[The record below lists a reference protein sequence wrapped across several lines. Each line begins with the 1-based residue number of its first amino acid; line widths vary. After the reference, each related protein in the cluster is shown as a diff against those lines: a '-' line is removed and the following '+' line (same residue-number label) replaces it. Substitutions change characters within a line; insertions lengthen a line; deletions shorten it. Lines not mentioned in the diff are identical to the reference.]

1 MRISD
6 WSSDV
11 CSSELVADLVRAM
24 PPHAGLNDTKARLSA
39 GIARLKEG
47 LDELL
52 RDHSRTQ
59 AEALRARLIEAS
71 APAALVERIVALS
84 ALDGAVG
91 IADLSAS
98 LGRTHDEMALANAY
112 ALIGEALG
120 VDGAKGA
127 ALALDPADPWERPL
141 VAGLVRAFE
150 QFRLGL
156 LRRITSAD
164 RAPQSAVQARPR
176 SEEHTSELHA

>member
-11 CSSELVADLVRAM
+11 CSSDL
-24 PPHAGLNDTKARLSA
+24 
-39 GIARLKEG
+39 

-52 RDHSRTQ
+52 RGHSRTQ

-98 LGRTHDEMALANAY
+98 LGRTHDEMAPPL
-112 ALIGEALG
+112 LPM
-120 VDGAKGA
+120 A
-127 ALALDPADPWERPL
+127 ATP
-141 VAGLVRAFE
+141 
-150 QFRLGL
+150 
-156 LRRITSAD
+156 
-164 RAPQSAVQARPR
+164 
-176 SEEHTSELHA
+176 HSELPEPLGTGL

>member
-11 CSSELVADLVRAM
+11 CSSDL
-24 PPHAGLNDTKARLSA
+24 
-39 GIARLKEG
+39 

-52 RDHSRTQ
+52 RGHSRTQ

-91 IADLSAS
+91 IADL
-98 LGRTHDEMALANAY
+98 
-112 ALIGEALG
+112 
-120 VDGAKGA
+120 
-127 ALALDPADPWERPL
+127 
-141 VAGLVRAFE
+141 
-150 QFRLGL
+150 
-156 LRRITSAD
+156 
-164 RAPQSAVQARPR
+164 R
-176 SEEHTSELHA
+176 SEEHTSELQSLMRISYAVFCLKKKINKKSKKETT

>member
-1 MRISD
+1 MINRSGIILPFALAEEEGCGLGHVASAYATAEALFD
-6 WSSDV
+6 LPAVWRDIEDAPV
-11 CSSELVADLVRAM
+11 VPTTELVMLDATTAALRLHVADLVRAM

-112 ALIGEALG
+112 EIGRASCR
-120 VDGAKGA
+120 
-127 ALALDPADPWERPL
+127 ERGCPY
-141 VAGLVRAFE
+141 V
-150 QFRLGL
+150 
-156 LRRITSAD
+156 
-164 RAPQSAVQARPR
+164 
-176 SEEHTSELHA
+176 